1 MTPLPTQ
8 FPGRADQKGFFFT
21 QIEHL
26 GDVCLLS
33 KRKSDWKCDKFEVVF
48 VQKRAEHV
56 WPDGRIEPAKEA
68 MPHAELWG
76 MSGWSFDTLPAARFK
91 FSSLCQ
97 NTVS

>member
-56 WPDGRIEPAKEA
+56 WPNGITEPAKEA
-68 MPHAELWG
+68 MPCPE
-76 MSGWSFDTLPAARFK
+76 
-91 FSSLCQ
+91 Q
-97 NTVS
+97 